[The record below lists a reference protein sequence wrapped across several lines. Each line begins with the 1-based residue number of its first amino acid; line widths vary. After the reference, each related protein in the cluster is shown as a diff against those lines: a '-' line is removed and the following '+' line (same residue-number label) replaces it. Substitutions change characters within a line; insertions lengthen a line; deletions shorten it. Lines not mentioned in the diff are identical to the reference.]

1 MRYNDKGDAVL
12 TVQHQLLQRGYS
24 LPKYGADGHLGDETW
39 GALELYAKTEVGR
52 SSWNPEV
59 PGEVLERLGAAPVPP
74 APEPITPGPDAVVET
89 VDLRHEQ
96 TDPAPKSKVING
108 KTVLR
113 APHTVTGIVLH
124 QTACTYGVSQQQ
136 IQAAGGDRD
145 LALHRRAL
153 NVACHAMAFMD
164 GCLVLTNEVES
175 YIYHGNSFNSY
186 TLGLEVEGRYPGLD
200 NEPDKTTWGGDP
212 TPLTEKTI
220 TAAREGIR
228 KLVEMGRDVGM
239 PITDIFS
246 HRQSSATR
254 RSDCGESLWRAVVLD
269 FAVPVLGLIPHQGV
283 THNDGMP
290 IPKEW
295 DPNGVGQ
302 Y

>member
-12 TVQHQLLQRGYS
+12 TVQHQLLQ
-24 LPKYGADGHLGDETW
+24 
-39 GALELYAKTEVGR
+39 
-52 SSWNPEV
+52 
-59 PGEVLERLGAAPVPP
+59 
-74 APEPITPGPDAVVET
+74 VVEPL
-89 VDLRHEQ
+89 DLRHEQ

-164 GCLVLTNEVES
+164 GCLVLTNDVES

-228 KLVEMGRDVGM
+228 KLVEMGRLAGM
-239 PITDIFS
+239 PITDIFA

-254 RSDCGESLWRAVVLD
+254 RSDPGEALWRAVVLD
-269 FAVPVLGLIPHQGV
+269 YAVPVLGLIPHQGV
-283 THNDGMP
+283 TLSDGMP
-290 IPKEW
+290 VPKEW
-295 DPNGVGQ
+295 DPNGVGS